1 MHLNM
6 SPLRADKST
15 LVKFQLKQISSALEQ
30 EVDSCHIDLGSINAE
45 LYVDQA
51 NPPIPDVRISKKQ
64 AGTKLMILAGRS
76 TRRSISES
84 LDVK

>member
-1 MHLNM
+1 MF
-6 SPLRADKST
+6 PLRTDKFT
-15 LVKFQLKQISSALEQ
+15 LVKLQLKQISSALEQ